1 MNKMKFAAVFAAAL
15 TAAAVTAQD
24 LNALENHV
32 TFQICF
38 EDSVE
43 VDRAEGEVALQQ
55 HKHEINESEYTYVEG
70 VKGKALYNT
79 NPRGGWRRYQM
90 QDNLS
95 FERPGTVSLWIKPVA
110 WKKLTADSP
119 KQKNGRYVTIT
130 TPFFMTS
137 WSKTGYI
144 VLERACPEFL
154 DRSEMVRLLFPCFKN
169 VRSYHAKEYKWE
181 DNKWYHIVLTWSGYN
196 YTVYVNGEN
205 VLAAAHKEQLKQSD
219 MHKCFEVRPNPGMA
233 LDEFTV
239 YNKAL
244 TPEEIKAL
252 YNSMKK

>member
-1 MNKMKFAAVFAAAL
+1 MNKMQIS
-15 TAAAVTAQD
+15 TAAAILFATGICAAQN
-24 LNALENHV
+24 LNALEEHV
-32 TFQICF
+32 TFQISF

-55 HKHEINESEYTYVEG
+55 GKHEDIQDGYSYVEG

-79 NPRGGWRRYQM
+79 NPRGHVRRYQM
-90 QDNLS
+90 KDNIN
-95 FERPGTVSLWIKPVA
+95 FEQPGTVSLWIKPVD
-110 WKKLTADSP
+110 WKKLTPDSP
-119 KQKNGRYVTIT
+119 KQKNGRYNTIT
-130 TPFFMTS
+130 TPFFMTG

-154 DRSEMVRLLFPCFKN
+154 GRSEMVRLLFPAFKN
-169 VRSYHAKEYKWE
+169 IRSYYSKEFKWE

-196 YTVYVNGEN
+196 FTVYINGEN

-219 MHKCFEVRPNPGMA
+219 MHKNFEVRPNAGMA
-233 LDEFTV
+233 MDEFTI

-244 TPEEIKAL
+244 SPEEIKAL
-252 YNSMKK
+252 YDSMKK

>member
-1 MNKMKFAAVFAAAL
+1 MNKTRLAVVFAAVLSAGVVSAAD
-15 TAAAVTAQD
+15 VS
-24 LNALENHV
+24 ALEQNV
-32 TFQICF
+32 TFQMSF

-43 VDRAEGEVALQQ
+43 VDRAEGEVELQQ
-55 HKHEINESEYTYVEG
+55 GKHEDVQDGYSYVEG

-79 NPRGGWRRYQM
+79 NPRGGVRRYLM
-90 QDNLS
+90 QDNLN
-95 FERPGTVSLWIKPVA
+95 FDQPGTISLWIKPVA
-110 WKKLTADSP
+110 WKKLTEDCP
-119 KQKNGRYVTIT
+119 KQKNGRYNTIT
-130 TPFFMTS
+130 TPFFMTG
-137 WSKTGYI
+137 WCKTGYI

-169 VRSYHAKEYKWE
+169 IRSYYSKEFKWE
-181 DNKWYHIVLTWSGYN
+181 DNKWYHIVLSWSGYN
-196 YTVYVNGEN
+196 YTVYINGEN

-219 MHKCFEVRPNPGMA
+219 MHKNFEIRPNAGMV

-252 YNSMKK
+252 YDSMKK